1 MRLGYLGNTCVVTK
15 LPHQNKKAQ
24 YKYSMNLSA
33 ISILCEISFKLS
45 PVSKR
50 CKTRNLGFKDHFLVR
65 LISHIDFETANMYL
79 LITSECELPKMFT
92 TLQ

>member
-15 LPHQNKKAQ
+15 LRHNENKF
-24 YKYSMNLSA
+24 Y
-33 ISILCEISFKLS
+33 I
-45 PVSKR
+45 VSKR

-79 LITSECELPKMFT
+79 LITHE
-92 TLQ
+92 